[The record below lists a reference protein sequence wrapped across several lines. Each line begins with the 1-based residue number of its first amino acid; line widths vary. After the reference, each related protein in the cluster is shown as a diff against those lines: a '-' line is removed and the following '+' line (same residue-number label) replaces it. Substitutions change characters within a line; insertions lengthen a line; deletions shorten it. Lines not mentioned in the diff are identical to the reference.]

1 MAVYEGS
8 SGQVELDSTAV
19 AEVRTWSVTHTREA
33 VESTAMGGDG
43 FRTYKKGLQVWS
55 GTMEVV
61 YSDSEGASVETAL
74 NPDTDSDITVKFYTD
89 SNATTT
95 GVFEGTVIVTSFSV
109 STPFDGIVTATVE
122 FQGVGA
128 PTVTNWNY

>member
-8 SGQVELDSTAV
+8 SGQVELDDTAV
-19 AEVRTWSVTHTREA
+19 AEVRSWSVTHTREA

-43 FRTYKKGLQVWS
+43 FRTYKKGLQAYT
-55 GTMEVV
+55 GTMEIV
-61 YSDSEGASVETAL
+61 YSDSEGAAVETAL

-89 SNATTT
+89 SGATTT

-109 STPFDGIVTATVE
+109 TTPFDGIVTATVE
-122 FQGVGA
+122 FTGVGA
-128 PTVTNWNY
+128 PTLTNWAY

>member
-8 SGQVELDSTAV
+8 SGQVLLANTAV
-19 AEVRTWSVTHTREA
+19 AEVRSWTVTHTRDA
-33 VESTAMGGDG
+33 VESTAMSGDG

-61 YSDSEGASVETAL
+61 YSDSEDGAVEAAI
-74 NPDTDSDITVKFYTD
+74 NPDTDTDVTVKFYVDTG
-89 SNATTT
+89 ATGT
-95 GVFEGTVIVTSFSV
+95 GVWEGTVIVTSFSV
-109 STPFDGIVTATVE
+109 TTPFDGIVTATVE